1 MILRMVLEPDQLRE
15 FCDERV
21 EILHMAQLE
30 KEKQITDR
38 QYGKALQ
45 PQLQSLSITVRIL
58 C

>member
-21 EILHMAQLE
+21 EIQHMAQLE
-30 KEKQITDR
+30 KEKQIIDR